1 MDYSQPGF
9 SVYGISQA
17 KILEWVA
24 IPFST
29 GSSWPRDQ
37 TWVSRIA
44 GRFFTVWTT
53 IGALRMLESEDNPSD
68 LAQWEL
74 SFPFQAECV
83 KIQQTSS
90 KEYALGSLYVQ
101 SARKI

>member
-1 MDYSQPGF
+1 
-9 SVYGISQA
+9 
-17 KILEWVA
+17 
-24 IPFST
+24 
-29 GSSWPRDQ
+29 
-37 TWVSRIA
+37 
-44 GRFFTVWTT
+44 
-53 IGALRMLESEDNPSD
+53 MLESEDNPSD